1 MDSEDFKNKVENL
14 DNLIKNKLNNN
25 SFNNENFIKVDGDRI
40 LNVNFIRWIKKT
52 DECFNICS
60 RMDGCYSSDKS
71 IFINTHSVCKS
82 TNSESHHKI
91 LNLFN

>member
-1 MDSEDFKNKVENL
+1 MDSEDFKNKVE
-14 DNLIKNKLNNN
+14 IKLNNN

-60 RMDGCYSSDKS
+60 RMDGCYSSENTIS
-71 IFINTHSVCKS
+71 INTHSVCKS
-82 TNSESHHKI
+82 TNSESYHKI
-91 LNLFN
+91 LKLYN